1 MASEPLLE
9 FLVQTLFHMH
19 YILFNL
25 NVSST
30 MYLYNLPYRKEGA
43 CLGEAQFKEC
53 GGVIQPFLCFFLIN
67 DFVSL
72 SEK

>member
-25 NVSST
+25 
-30 MYLYNLPYRKEGA
+30 RKFNYV
-43 CLGEAQFKEC
+43 L
-53 GGVIQPFLCFFLIN
+53 V
-67 DFVSL
+67 
-72 SEK
+72 